1 MKSLLPKTQSGTK
14 ILRWVG
20 SIGAFILLVFLL
32 KNQGWVDIR
41 NALLEISL
49 AHFSICILLIFC
61 SRFAVVGRWYALLS
75 AVEDISFWES
85 ARITF
90 AGLFASNFLPTT
102 VGGDVVRFA
111 GSVQL
116 KFDTVQSAAS
126 LIVDRLIGMFGM
138 ALALPFGA
146 RHFFAWFTNGQN
158 AQAVVFEYSLFGCSS
173 KLWRKGVDLL
183 RKIYQDV
190 LIWGKHPKALLLSLF
205 FTGIHMVCI
214 FYIIDLLLGDIGE
227 HLNLWLVGGLWSFVY
242 FVTLLP
248 ISINGYG
255 VQEISMAFI
264 FSEVGGVSLQ
274 SGLTTSLLFRTLML
288 LGSIPGVFF
297 IPRIIAGIKA
307 NDHQQP

>member
-1 MKSLLPKTQSGTK
+1 VKALLPKTQSGAK
-14 ILRWVG
+14 ILRWIG
-20 SIGAFILLVFLL
+20 SIGAFILLVILL
-32 KNQGWVDIR
+32 KNQGWADIR
-41 NALLEISL
+41 NALLEVSL
-49 AHFSICILLIFC
+49 VHFCLCILLIFG

-75 AVEDISFWES
+75 AVEDFSFWES
-85 ARITF
+85 IRITF

-102 VGGDVVRFA
+102 IGGDVVRFA
-111 GSVQL
+111 GTVQL

-146 RHFFAWFTNGQN
+146 RYLFVWFATDQATQTSMVMHSLFAW
-158 AQAVVFEYSLFGCSS
+158 SS
-173 KLWRKGVDLL
+173 KLWAKGVDLL
-183 RKIYQDV
+183 RNIYQDV
-190 LIWGKHPKALLLSLF
+190 LIWGKHPKSLLLSF
-205 FTGIHMVCI
+205 VFTGIHMLCI
-214 FYIIDLLLGDIGE
+214 FCIINLLLDDLGE

-264 FSEVGGVSLQ
+264 FSEVGGISLQ
-274 SGLTTSLLFRTLML
+274 SGLTASILFRALML

-297 IPRIIAGIKA
+297 ISRIIAGIRA
-307 NDHQQP
+307 NDHQHK